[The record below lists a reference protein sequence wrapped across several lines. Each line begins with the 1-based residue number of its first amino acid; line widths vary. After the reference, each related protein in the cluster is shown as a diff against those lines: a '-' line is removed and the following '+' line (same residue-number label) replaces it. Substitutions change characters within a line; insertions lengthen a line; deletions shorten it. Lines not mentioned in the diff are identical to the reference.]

1 MPTVPSLL
9 RLKSVIALTGLSRSN
24 VYRLEADGL
33 FPARVKLSAR
43 ASAWRADEVA
53 AWIESRPRARAA
65 NEAVPV
71 ATPKNGG

>member
-43 ASAWRADEVA
+43 ASAWKADEVA
-53 AWIESRPRARAA
+53 AWIESRPRARTVDEGA
-65 NEAVPV
+65 PV
-71 ATPKNGG
+71 AGAKNGG